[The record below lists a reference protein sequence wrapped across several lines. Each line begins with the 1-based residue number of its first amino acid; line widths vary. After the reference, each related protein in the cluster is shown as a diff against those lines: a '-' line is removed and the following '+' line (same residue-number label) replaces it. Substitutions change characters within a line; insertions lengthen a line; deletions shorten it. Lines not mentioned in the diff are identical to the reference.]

1 MLQFPLEIMI
11 LAPLSRVLSFDSGNL
26 LNLTLQPHFITQ
38 VVLSL
43 PNLLE
48 PTAIFFLFIS
58 STVRSTIP
66 YNSLI
71 SACVMP
77 SLAFCSVEILL
88 YSSIVVC
95 ILFYISVI
103 CVFASSDN
111 ILIFKVTA
119 SYSAFI
125 YSATRR

>member
-48 PTAIFFLFIS
+48 PTAIFFYSFPQRCVQLFL
-58 STVRSTIP
+58 TI
-66 YNSLI
+66 L
-71 SACVMP
+71 
-77 SLAFCSVEILL
+77 
-88 YSSIVVC
+88 
-95 ILFYISVI
+95 
-103 CVFASSDN
+103 
-111 ILIFKVTA
+111 
-119 SYSAFI
+119 
-125 YSATRR
+125 